1 MTSFAF
7 MVFRQ
12 SSKNAFYYEKV
23 TFFCLTLFGLLPAA
37 ACLNCRVWSKKIVVN
52 IKAIQK
58 CVPQKNIATKVKNV
72 RYEQI
77 LSLDHRHRHHLHR
90 HRHRQQYNIFCCILC
105 VFIFQHFSLK
115 FISIRILS
123 HSQLD
128 RMHLFLNDFFLLFL
142 DVSVLDFDVYAY
154 LSPTK
159 NLCLDFD
166 FDLDLNLELRRRKN
180 MLCVIDLS
188 LMPALSGAQSDG
200 VAVALEMFVTFKK

>member
-1 MTSFAF
+1 

-12 SSKNAFYYEKV
+12 SSKNAFCCENV
-23 TFFCLTLFGLLPAA
+23 SFFFCLSLFGLLPTA

-52 IKAIQK
+52 IKAIHK
-58 CVPQKNIATKVKNV
+58 CVSHKNIAIKGKNV

-90 HRHRQQYNIFCCILC
+90 HRHRHRHHHNRFCCILC
-105 VFIFQHFSLK
+105 VFIFSTFLSEIHFHLN
-115 FISIRILS
+115 FIAFTIGSNAS
-123 HSQLD
+123 VFEWS
-128 RMHLFLNDFFLLFL
+128 FFSSCFGCFRL
-142 DVSVLDFDVYAY
+142 DVYAY

-166 FDLDLNLELRRRKN
+166 FDLDLNLKLRRRKN

-188 LMPALSGAQSDG
+188 MMPALSGTKLMA
-200 VAVALEMFVTFKK
+200 